1 MDKSE
6 EIKIYYNEATKRFG
20 DYEIDSVTWNDLEM
34 DEVFGTLNHSESEWR
49 TIICRPL
56 FFTRMLLKYQMDF
69 FIIY

>member
-49 TIICRPL
+49 TII
-56 FFTRMLLKYQMDF
+56 
-69 FIIY
+69 